1 MHNLLHLL
9 NRFNIQLLENLQNL
23 GTFEIH
29 VETPIYPFS
38 KILLEILSSLQQRNI
53 KENPFFSPRE

>member
-9 NRFNIQLLENLQNL
+9 NRFNNYWKIYKILVHSKYTLE
-23 GTFEIH
+23 I
-29 VETPIYPFS
+29 PIYPFS